1 MEIEKEV
8 WEIIEKIKNKKINN
22 RDNNEW
28 LTDTTY
34 NLDGIDMTYL
44 VLELQKKF
52 RIQFQKSDF
61 ENYKFAKVN
70 GIVSII
76 QSYC

>member
-1 MEIEKEV
+1 MEIENEV
-8 WEIIEKIKNKKINN
+8 WKIIEKIKNREINN

-34 NLDGIDMTYL
+34 NFDGIDMTYL

-76 QSYC
+76 QSYY

>member
-8 WEIIEKIKNKKINN
+8 WKIIEKIKNKKINN

-34 NLDGIDMTYL
+34 NFDGIDMTYL

-52 RIQFQKSDF
+52 RVQFQKSDF

>member
-1 MEIEKEV
+1 MEIENEV
-8 WEIIEKIKNKKINN
+8 WEIIEKIKNRKIDN

-34 NLDGIDMTYL
+34 NFDGIDMTYL

-76 QSYC
+76 QNHC